1 MFKKIISF
9 IILTLFCISCGES
22 PTGGGYYSSDTI
34 FLNVYSTA
42 EQDNNGYY
50 HYEYLGYYYG
60 SVYFITEPYTLVH
73 WDSPDEFCVDHF
85 GNEIC
90 DPIINY
96 STYARDDGTG
106 QQNFYMN
113 ETFIGD
119 TLTIIG
125 YVSSDTYDIIKLII
139 IDGR

>member
-9 IILTLFCISCGES
+9 IILTLLCIGCES
-22 PTGGGYYSSDTI
+22 PTGYSDNTI
-34 FLNVYSTA
+34 PLNVYSTSN
-42 EQDNNGYY
+42 QDKNNYY

-60 SVYFITEPYTLVH
+60 SIYFTTEPLTLVH
-73 WDSPDEFCVDHF
+73 WDSPDEFCVNHN

-96 STYARDDGTG
+96 STYSRDDGTG

-113 ETFIGD
+113 DTFIGD

-125 YVSSDTYDIIKLII
+125 YVNSESYDTIKLII

>member
-9 IILTLFCISCGES
+9 IILTLICISCSES
-22 PTGGGYYSSDTI
+22 PTGYSENIPID
-34 FLNVYSTA
+34 VYSIV
-42 EQDNNGYY
+42 EQDKNNYY
-50 HYEYLGYYYG
+50 LYPYIGYYYG
-60 SVYFITEPYTLVH
+60 SIYFTTEPTTLVD
-73 WDSPDEFCVDHF
+73 WTSPDEYCYEWWGD
-85 GNEIC
+85 NIC
-90 DPIINY
+90 EPVIDF
-96 STYARDDGTG
+96 STYSRSDGTG

-125 YVSSDTYDIIKLII
+125 YINSESYDIIKLII